1 MLYNSIF
8 ARCNVF
14 VVVIMKFT
22 VFFNLTPCNLLHT
35 YQSF

>member
-1 MLYNSIF
+1 MLYNNIF
-8 ARCNVF
+8 ARRKVF

-22 VFFNLTPCNLLHT
+22 VFFNWTPCNLLDT